1 LSVDSKSAGS
11 TYWNCLVD
19 LFWRKRTAKKA
30 TANENMPSTPK
41 SGKAHAC
48 MGLAATFPLGSL
60 CMTLASLALYN
71 LAGAAGATGAQ
82 GFTVVGAGV
91 VVTVAAG
98 VVVLVAPGVVVMVE
112 HGSFAVVVTV
122 AGGVVVTVVPG
133 VVVMVEQGSFA
144 VVVTVAAGVVV
155 TVVPGVVVMVEQG
168 SFAVVVTVA
177 AGVVVTEV
185 PGVVVMVEQGNF
197 GVVVTVLTTS
207 QHLTELHLSLANMP
221 FAFPHKMAPAFGVVL
236 LGQAKLAHEL
246 GAFVGGAH
254 GSTGVV
260 IADAPATNRV
270 IETNILLPAMAM
282 RWSIAGKR

>member
-155 TVVPGVVVMVEQG
+155 T
-168 SFAVVVTVA
+168 
-177 AGVVVTEV
+177 EV